1 MNFALFKKQNGKN
14 ALSKKPKQTGSKS
27 VFRILFILFLIWFAV
42 YPLIKLPSDINTQEV
57 PISALLADIK
67 SDKVAKI
74 EVEGDTVK
82 AQLKEGKTIKSKK
95 ETGSDFL
102 KTLSDNQIDPT
113 KIQNG
118 LEFKVGFDWVGLLIN
133 FAPIL
138 ITIVFFYMIF
148 RQSKMAS
155 GDIFNFGKTRAKL
168 FNKDPK
174 AKNGVSF
181 KDVAGGEE
189 VKKELT
195 EIVDFLKNPE
205 KYRKLGARIPK
216 GVLLIGPA
224 GVGKTLMARAL
235 AGEAGTSFYSVAGS
249 EFMEMLVGVGSAR
262 VRDLFS
268 MAKSTQPSVIFI
280 DEIDAIGRQRGMGLG
295 GGHDEREQTLNQIL
309 VEMDG
314 FDPRT
319 TVVVLAATNRPDMLD
334 PALVR
339 PGRFDRKIFL
349 TLPDVAEREEIFK
362 IHMQG
367 KPFSEDVSISDLAKS
382 TVGFSGADIENML
395 NEGAILAA
403 RKNKEKIEK
412 IDLREAA
419 TKVKLG
425 PERKRIQSEEE
436 KKMTAYHEAGH
447 ALVASKLSNMD
458 PVERVSIV
466 ARTMTLGHTEI
477 TQKIERSNETKS
489 RLLDFITMTLG
500 GRATEEII
508 FKEETVGAS
517 NDIERATEIAK
528 RMVTEFGMSV
538 LGPINFESVDDK
550 IWIAKQLGKPTGY
563 SQKMAEKIDTETLKI
578 ISSCYTRAKEII
590 TKHKKTLDIVV
601 EELLKKETLERE
613 EFEALLKE
621 KHSS

>member
-1 MNFALFKKQNGKN
+1 MTVKKPQNGIN
-14 ALSKKPKQTGSKS
+14 
-27 VFRILFILFLIWFAV
+27 VFKILFILFILWLSL
-42 YPLIKLPSDINTQEV
+42 YPLIKPPSQNNVEQR
-57 PISALLADIK
+57 PISDSLNQIK
-67 SDKVAKI
+67 NGEAVKVV
-74 EVEGDTVK
+74 VEGDKVQAT
-82 AQLKEGKTIKSKK
+82 LKDGKIIESKK
-95 ETGSDFL
+95 EAGSDFI
-102 KTLSDNQIDPT
+102 KTLNDNGIDPT
-113 KIQNG
+113 KIANG
-118 LEFKVGFDWVGLLIN
+118 VEFKVRFDWTN
-133 FAPIL
+133 FIANVAPIAISIL
-138 ITIVFFYMIF
+138 FFYMIF
-148 RQSKMAS
+148 RQSRVAA
-155 GDIFNFGKTRAKL
+155 GDIFNLGKTRAKL
-168 FNKDPK
+168 FSKDPK
-174 AKNGVSF
+174 ATNGITF
-181 KDVAGGEE
+181 KDVAGGDE

-235 AGEAGTSFYSVAGS
+235 AGEAETSFYSVAGS

-262 VRDLFS
+262 VRDLFG
-268 MAKSTQPSVIFI
+268 MAKTTQPSVIFI

-339 PGRFDRKIFL
+339 PGRFDRKIYL
-349 TLPDVAEREEIFK
+349 TLPDVAERAEIFK
-362 IHMQG
+362 IHMRG
-367 KPFSEDVSISDLAKS
+367 KPFAKDVVAEDIAKQ

-395 NEGAILAA
+395 NEAAILAA
-403 RKNKEKIEK
+403 RYNKEKIEK
-412 IDLREAA
+412 TDLRDAS

-425 PERKRIQSEEE
+425 PERRRLQNDEE

-447 ALVASKLSNMD
+447 AMVASQLSGMD

-477 TQKIERSNETKS
+477 SQKIERGNETKT
-489 RLLDFITMTLG
+489 RLLDFITMALG
-500 GRATEEII
+500 GRAAEEIV
-508 FKEETVGAS
+508 FKEETIGAA

-528 RMVTEFGMSV
+528 RMVTEFGMSP
-538 LGPINFESVDDK
+538 LGPINFESSDDR
-550 IWIAKQLGKPTGY
+550 IWLARQLGKPTGY
-563 SQKMAEKIDTETLKI
+563 SDAVAEKIDEEVSKI
-578 ISSCYTRAKEII
+578 ITQSLKKAKEII
-590 TKHKKTLDIVV
+590 VKKRSTLDKVV

-613 EFEALLKE
+613 EFEALL
-621 KHSS
+621 

>member
-1 MNFALFKKQNGKN
+1 MFNFKLPIIKRNKKQENVSQRVVKKSSNGN
-14 ALSKKPKQTGSKS
+14 S
-27 VFRILFILFLIWFAV
+27 VFRILFILFILWV
-42 YPLIKLPSDINTQEV
+42 SLYPFIKLPIENNIEEK
-57 PISALLADIK
+57 PISEMLNLIK
-67 SDKVAKI
+67 SGEAIKI
-74 EVEGDTVK
+74 VVEGDKVIAT
-82 AQLKEGKTIKSKK
+82 LKSGKQTLSKK

-102 KTLSDNQIDPT
+102 KTLSDNEIDPT
-113 KIQNG
+113 KIANG
-118 LEFKVGFDWVGLLIN
+118 LEFKVGFDWIGLLLNI
-133 FAPIL
+133 APIAL
-138 ITIVFFYMIF
+138 TIFFFWMIF

-155 GDIFNFGKTRAKL
+155 GDLFNFGKTRAKL
-168 FNKDPK
+168 FDRDPK
-174 AKNGVSF
+174 ATNGISF
-181 KDVAGGEE
+181 KDVAGGED

-235 AGEAGTSFYSVAGS
+235 AGEAGTPFYSVAGS

-262 VRDLFS
+262 VRDLFYK
-268 MAKSTQPSVIFI
+268 AKLTQPSVIFI

-339 PGRFDRKIFL
+339 PGRFDRKIYL
-349 TLPDVAEREEIFK
+349 TLPDVSEREEIFK
-362 IHMQG
+362 IHMKG
-367 KPFSEDVSISDLAKS
+367 KPFSEDVVALDLAKM

-395 NEGAILAA
+395 NEAAILAA

-412 IDLREAA
+412 SDLREAT

-425 PERKRIQSEEE
+425 PERKRLQNDEE
-436 KKMTAYHEAGH
+436 KNMTAYHEAGH
-447 ALVASKLSNMD
+447 AVVASSLPKMD

-466 ARTMTLGHTEI
+466 SRTMTLGHTEI
-477 TQKIERSNETKS
+477 SQKIERTNETKS
-489 RLLDFITMTLG
+489 CLLDFITMTLG
-500 GRATEEII
+500 GRAAEEAV
-508 FKEETVGAS
+508 FEEETIGAS

-528 RMVTEFGMSV
+528 RMVTEFGMSS
-538 LGPINFESVDDK
+538 LGPINFESSEDR

-563 SQKMAEKIDTETLKI
+563 SELSAEKIDEEVSKI
-578 ISSCYTRAKEII
+578 IKGCHKKAKEII
-590 TKHKKTLDIVV
+590 VKNRPVLDKVV
-601 EELLKKETLERE
+601 AELLKKETLERE
-613 EFEALLKE
+613 EFEALLK
-621 KHSS
+621 